1 MYPLFVM
8 KIQITKSLFGPDGE
22 LEKGSIV
29 EMEEE
34 RAIKLIAAYVA
45 KEYLPAA
52 ALAVTK
58 PKLEKADFRRKFLG
72 KNDADEGED
81 NDSYSG
87 KVRSL

>member
-1 MYPLFVM
+1 M
-8 KIQITKSLFGPDGE
+8 KIQIIKSLFGPDGE

-45 KEYLPAA
+45 KEYLPTA
-52 ALAVTK
+52 ALATTK
-58 PKLEKADFRRKFLG
+58 QKSEKADFRRKFLG
-72 KNDADEGED
+72 DDDADESENNG
-81 NDSYSG
+81 SYSG